1 MPTVL
6 VIDDEPAVGEAM
18 RRVLEREGF
27 TVTVAGGGPDGVRA
41 FESAPADVVITD
53 IIMPKTHGIDV
64 IRAIRAKHATTRI
77 IAMSGGG
84 NFGPLAYEPEAITT
98 SAYLAAAK
106 QAGADEILTKPF
118 DKNDLVAAIKRLL
131 PK

>member
-27 TVTVAGGGPDGVRA
+27 TVTVASGGPDGVRA

-64 IRAIRAKHATTRI
+64 IRAIRSRQATTRI

-106 QAGADEILTKPF
+106 QAGADEVLTKPF
-118 DKNDLVAAIKRLL
+118 DKNDLVAAIRRLL

>member
-1 MPTVL
+1 MPSVL
-6 VIDDEPAVGEAM
+6 IIDDEAEVGEAM

-27 TVTVAGGGPDGVRA
+27 TVTVTGGGNEGVLA
-41 FESAPADVVITD
+41 FERTPADVVITD
-53 IIMPKTHGIDV
+53 VIMPKTHGVDV
-64 IRAIRAKHATTRI
+64 IRAIRAKHAKTRI

-106 QAGADEILTKPF
+106 QAGADEVLTKPF
-118 DKNDLVAAIKRLL
+118 DKHDLVAAVRRLL
-131 PK
+131 PQ

>member
-1 MPTVL
+1 MPSVL
-6 VIDDEPAVGEAM
+6 IIDDEAEVGEAM

-27 TVTVAGGGPDGVRA
+27 TVTVTGGGNEGVLA
-41 FESAPADVVITD
+41 FERNPADVVITD
-53 IIMPKTHGIDV
+53 VIMPKTHGVDV
-64 IRAIRAKHATTRI
+64 IRAIRAKHAKTRI

-106 QAGADEILTKPF
+106 QAGADEVLTKPF
-118 DKNDLVAAIKRLL
+118 DKHDLVAAVRRLL
-131 PK
+131 PQ